1 MESRTN
7 RWNIACTASTC
18 TGDDCMHQLLV
29 VRRFRWL
36 PRLKAA
42 EMSGLELK
50 RATIGARSAAAS
62 CAHHAALLLGAVLL
76 LCAVIVRVKI
86 T

>member
-1 MESRTN
+1 M
-7 RWNIACTASTC
+7 C
-18 TGDDCMHQLLV
+18 QLLV

-42 EMSGLELK
+42 EVSGLELK
-50 RATIGARSAAAS
+50 RATTGPWSAAAS
-62 CAHHAALLLGAVLL
+62 CAHHAVLLLGAVLVL
-76 LCAVIVRVKI
+76 YAVIVRVKI